1 MKLYC
6 HIQENAVYEGPR
18 ALPETF
24 ANVSNFHCLDDKT
37 LISYGWL
44 PYEKVSE
51 NKEVVVSST
60 FEILNDKVIEHVS
73 TRDKLEVEI
82 KQEEASKLAQE
93 WALVR
98 LKRDTLLSESDKN
111 VVSDKW
117 EQMNLDDKQLWSDY
131 RKALR
136 DLPQTF
142 SNPSEVVF
150 PDAPNKVTTPAVEEQ
165 PKEATVV

>member
-51 NKEVVVSST
+51 NKEVIVSST
-60 FEILNDKVIEHVS
+60 FEILKDKVIERVA
-73 TRDKLEVEI
+73 TRNKLKVEV

-98 LKRDTLLSESDKN
+98 AKRDALLAESDKH
-111 VVSDKW
+111 VVIDKW
-117 EQMNLDDKQLWSDY
+117 MSLSEETKALYVDY
-131 RKALR
+131 RKKLR
-136 DLPQTF
+136 DLPQDF
-142 SNPSEVVF
+142 SSPSEVVF
-150 PDAPNKVTTPAVEEQ
+150 PVVPSTVPAPAVEEQ

>member
-98 LKRDTLLSESDKN
+98 LKRDALLAESDKQVVIDKWMLLSEETKALY
-111 VVSDKW
+111 V
-117 EQMNLDDKQLWSDY
+117 DY
-131 RKALR
+131 RKKLR
-136 DLPQTF
+136 DIPQDFAT
-142 SNPSEVVF
+142 PSEVVF
-150 PDAPNKVTTPAVEEQ
+150 PIVLGNVPAPAVEEQ
-165 PKEATVV
+165 PKETTSV